1 MAIVNL
7 HNTPCSHTCACA
19 RTLTPSSRSPL
30 CAQTRAQMA
39 ASTGGGAG
47 AQGGGVLAQAAGA
60 EEKEAAV
67 V

>member
-1 MAIVNL
+1 ML
-7 HNTPCSHTCACA
+7 TYMRTHTH
-19 RTLTPSSRSPL
+19 TPSSRYPL

-47 AQGGGVLAQAAGA
+47 AQGGGILAQAAAA
-60 EEKEAAV
+60 EVKEAAV